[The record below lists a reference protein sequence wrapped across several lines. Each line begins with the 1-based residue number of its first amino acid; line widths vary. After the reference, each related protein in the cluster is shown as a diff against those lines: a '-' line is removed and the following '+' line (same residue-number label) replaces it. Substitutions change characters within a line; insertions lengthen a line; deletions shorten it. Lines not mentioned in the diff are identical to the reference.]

1 MATKDGKSKGKAPAT
16 PLALRRRQAEYDHHY
31 GLELQGRPAEPPKK
45 AAPAPR
51 RKT

>member
-1 MATKDGKSKGKAPAT
+1 MATKDGRDKAPAV
-16 PLALRRRQAEYDHHY
+16 PPASRRQHEYDHHY
-31 GLELQGRPAEPPKK
+31 GLELKGRPAEPPKK